1 MPVHKGGFQGM
12 GTAKVKGCG
21 PVKQSL
27 FQVVTKDAQEQK
39 TCFLHCVRSR
49 TSEDQL

>member
-27 FQVVTKDAQEQK
+27 FQLSQRMHRDRRHAS
-39 TCFLHCVRSR
+39 CIA
-49 TSEDQL
+49 